1 MKIFNNGT
9 GDLTVSIGGLP
20 GTDFSVTGSTTIIV
34 KPKKSYNLGITFKP
48 GSTGDK
54 TATLAFTTND
64 PDAAT
69 VSISLTG
76 TGI

>member
-54 TATLAFTTND
+54 TATLVLSSND
-64 PDAAT
+64 PDAP
-69 VSISLTG
+69 VISVPLTG